1 MKINIKATNL
11 DLTPSIVEYIEEKI
25 SSVDKFLEK
34 FEGKSEIEVFVE
46 IARTTN
52 HHRKGEVF
60 RAEANMEVPGKV
72 LRADHEDWDVRVAI
86 DKVKDKLQVEAKK
99 YKGIKDDKRK

>member
-11 DLTPSIVEYIEEKI
+11 DLTPSIVRYIEEKI
-25 SSVDKFLEK
+25 SSTEKFLEK
-34 FEGKSEIEVFVE
+34 FENKSEAEVFVE

-60 RAEANMEVPGKV
+60 RAEANMELPGKV
-72 LRADHEDWDVRVAI
+72 LRADHEDWDIRVAI
-86 DKVKDKLQVEAKK
+86 DKVKDKFQAEIKK
-99 YKGIKDDKRK
+99 YKEIKDDKRK

>member
-1 MKINIKATNL
+1 MKIKIKATNL
-11 DLTPSIVEYIEEKI
+11 DLTPSIVCYIEEKI
-25 SSVDKFLEK
+25 SSVEKFLEK
-34 FEGKSEIEVFVE
+34 FEINSETEVFVE

-60 RAEANMEVPGKV
+60 RAEANMELPGKV
-72 LRADHEDWDVRVAI
+72 LRADHEEWDIRVAI
-86 DKVKDKLQVEAKK
+86 DKVKDKLQAEIKK